1 MIQGGLKMR
10 NWLINR
16 RKDKE
21 MTQIA
26 VASHVGISRAYYT
39 QIELNQRSP
48 SIRVAKNLAILLEF
62 EWVRFFEDIRV
73 L

>member
-1 MIQGGLKMR
+1 MR

-21 MTQIA
+21 LTQVT
-26 VASHVGISRAYYT
+26 VASHIGISRAYYT

-48 SIRVAKNLAILLEF
+48 SIRVAKNLASLLEF
-62 EWVRFFEDIRV
+62 EWTRFFEDIREAETNII
-73 L
+73 